1 MNAFKET
8 PIEIPIDG
16 ILDLHT
22 FKPSEVKDL
31 IFDYLKVCNQR
42 GILNIR
48 IIHGK
53 GMGIL
58 QRTVH
63 SVLRK
68 IPEVSAFHLAGQFEG
83 GLGATIVSLKPL
95 REAHK

>member
-1 MNAFKET
+1 MRNKK

-31 IFDYLKVCNQR
+31 IIDYLDACYNR
-42 GILNIR
+42 GIFIVK

-53 GMGIL
+53 GKGIL
-58 QRTVH
+58 KNKVH

-68 IPEVSAFHLAGQFEG
+68 IPKISSFHLAEENQGSW
-83 GLGATIVSLKPL
+83 GATIVYLKN
-95 REAHK
+95 